1 MRIFKK
7 AAVSMT
13 AFCLLALG
21 AVVGVGGPAL
31 AAAGPDGLITGCE
44 AQVNAV
50 TNGLEPNCEAI
61 GGTIDN
67 PTVIAVYVDTDDLG
81 ALIDD
86 QPGQGM
92 DASWTLSCVVNGASV
107 NVPGTYDV
115 TSTSQVPY
123 TIIDLQTAVGSPT
136 PNRCSIEDLRVQT
149 ALTLGMSI
157 SRLSALREHALDGSE
172 GFTVGVAALANT
184 AVPGA
189 IYQTEGTTN
198 AGARAALCADDT
210 ANGNAGSKIRSFQCL
225 NDLADAFV
233 QTRSGQLVHNGD
245 CVGLSGSK
253 VILSTC
259 TAGEESQEWL
269 QSATGARVWNRSTGT
284 CLTAPSLLAGI
295 QLTVTSCGN
304 GANQKWHLPAVS
316 AAPALPS
323 MSSASSWR
331 ALRLPEVSISPRP
344 FSGQGRRR
352 DVFASGIDAISKQL
366 MICDAVARNT
376 PSRDSCAE
384 AKTEPIRLQRPI
396 QDLEVNAGTRPR
408 ENPRRQRLGLSD

>member
-21 AVVGVGGPAL
+21 AVVGVGSPAL
-31 AAAGPDGLITGCE
+31 AATGPDGLITGCE

-50 TNGLEPNCEAI
+50 TTGFEPNCEAI

-86 QPGQGM
+86 QTGQGM
-92 DASWTLSCVVNGASV
+92 DASWTLSCVVNGTSV

-136 PNRCSIEDLRVQT
+136 PNQCSIEGLKVQT
-149 ALTLGMSI
+149 ALTLGVSI
-157 SRLSALREHALDGSE
+157 RRLSTLREHALDGSDD
-172 GFTVGVAALANT
+172 FTVGVAALANT

-189 IYQTEGTTN
+189 IYQNEGTTN
-198 AGARAALCADDT
+198 AGAQAALCADDT
-210 ANGNAGSKIRSFQCL
+210 RNGNAGSKIQGFECL
-225 NDLADAFV
+225 NDRADAFV
-233 QTRSGQLVHNGD
+233 RTSSGQLVHNGD

-269 QSATGARVWNRSTGT
+269 QSAVGARVWNRSTGT
-284 CLTAPSLLAGI
+284 CLTARSVLAGS
-295 QLTVTSCGN
+295 QLTVTTCGN
-304 GANQKWHLPAVS
+304 GADQKWHLPAAS

-323 MSSASSWR
+323 MSSASIWR
-331 ALRLPEVSISPRP
+331 ALR
-344 FSGQGRRR
+344 
-352 DVFASGIDAISKQL
+352 
-366 MICDAVARNT
+366 
-376 PSRDSCAE
+376 
-384 AKTEPIRLQRPI
+384 
-396 QDLEVNAGTRPR
+396 
-408 ENPRRQRLGLSD
+408 